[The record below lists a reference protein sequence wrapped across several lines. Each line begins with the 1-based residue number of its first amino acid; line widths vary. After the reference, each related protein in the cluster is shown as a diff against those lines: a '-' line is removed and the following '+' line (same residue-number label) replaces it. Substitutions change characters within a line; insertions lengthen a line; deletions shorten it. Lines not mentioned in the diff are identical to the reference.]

1 MSTVFLIMCDYLWK
15 IVSKTAFISLCTRN
29 LKPSCLVS
37 SNFHV
42 FVSFSPPHCIRQ
54 IPKFF
59 KQTNKMAKRW
69 HLSRLYC
76 CVISILYPLCL
87 FQTLH
92 PVNNENKVRGLWG
105 VIIFHLGDSGGAA
118 LHLSHPFMTVHYLPP
133 TVMSTRLSLSV
144 GDGTSEI
151 KAKNKCY
158 ISLSTYNKRK
168 KYSRAGV
175 MSWAERVTCGN
186 IVFWKSIKIPQKR
199 EGSRVQMN
207 LMIHITSTT
216 QEACGFIYINNKHTR
231 VHTHTHTVTNY

>member
-168 KYSRAGV
+168 KIQQ
-175 MSWAERVTCGN
+175 SWCHELSWESDLWKYCLLEKYKNTPKKGRVKGTDEFN
-186 IVFWKSIKIPQKR
+186 DTYNQ
-199 EGSRVQMN
+199 
-207 LMIHITSTT
+207 H
-216 QEACGFIYINNKHTR
+216 HTR
-231 VHTHTHTVTNY
+231 SLWFYLYQQ